1 MANIFLDLDGTLID
15 STFRLYQLFI
25 DIVSPAK
32 ISSFEYWQLKRSGR
46 NNQWILSQCLGFSNS
61 KIEEFISRW
70 MAEIEN
76 PFYLKLDK
84 KFEFADSALEVLSKR
99 HTIFIVTAR
108 QDVVAAEKQIKQF
121 GFTRYIQKS
130 FITQQQI
137 TKSDLIKNSKIVL
150 NTGDV
155 FVGDTGVDIQ
165 SAQALGVTSVAV
177 LSGSRNRAS
186 LEKYK
191 PDFIYRDL
199 NEFVLDFKIN
209 IH

>member
-1 MANIFLDLDGTLID
+1 MYISIYQINKIIIFCQKNNLFDINNDKLVNIINLT
-15 STFRLYQLFI
+15 
-25 DIVSPAK
+25 
-32 ISSFEYWQLKRSGR
+32 EY
-46 NNQWILSQCLGFSNS
+46 
-61 KIEEFISRW
+61 
-70 MAEIEN
+70 IEN
-76 PFYLKLDK
+76 TFYLKLDK
-84 KFEFADSALEVLSKR
+84 KFEFADSALEALSKQ

-108 QDVVAAEKQIKQF
+108 QDVLAAEKQIEQF
-121 GFTRYIQKS
+121 GFTRYIQRS
-130 FITQQQI
+130 FITRQQI
-137 TKSDLIKNSKIVL
+137 TKSDLIQNSKIIL
-150 NTGDV
+150 NRGDV

>member
-15 STFRLYQLFI
+15 STARLYQLFI
-25 DIVSPAK
+25 DIVSTAK
-32 ISSFEYWQLKRSGR
+32 ISSCEYRQLKRSGQS
-46 NNQWILSQCLGFSNS
+46 NQLILSQCLGYSNS
-61 KIEEFISRW
+61 QIEEFISRW

-76 PFYLKLDK
+76 AFYLKLDK
-84 KFEFADSALEVLSKR
+84 KFEFADSALETLSKQ

-108 QDVVAAEKQIKQF
+108 QDVLAAEKQIEQF
-121 GFTRYIQKS
+121 GFTRYIQRS
-130 FITQQQI
+130 FITRQQI
-137 TKSDLIKNSKIVL
+137 TKSDLIQNSKIIL
-150 NTGDV
+150 NRDDV